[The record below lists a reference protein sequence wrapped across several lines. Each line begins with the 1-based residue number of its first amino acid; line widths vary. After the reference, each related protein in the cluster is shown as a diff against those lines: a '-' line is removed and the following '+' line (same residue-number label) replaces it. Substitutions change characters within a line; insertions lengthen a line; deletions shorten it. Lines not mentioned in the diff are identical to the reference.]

1 MANITASMVKELR
14 DQTGAG
20 MMDCKAALT
29 ETGGNLEE
37 AVDWLRKKGLMK
49 AAKKAGRVA
58 AEGLVGVAV
67 GADAGALV
75 EVHSETDCVARND
88 EFKTFVK
95 RAAELGLEAGGDLE
109 ALLAKPMGG
118 GANVADQLTALVAKI
133 GENMSVRRVAAIAVS
148 PGVVSSYVHNAAS
161 PELGKIGVLV
171 GLKSSAPKDKL
182 EALGKQLAMHVAA
195 AAPLAL
201 TVAHLP
207 ADVVER
213 ERNVQRELARQS
225 GKPENVIEKMIE
237 GRMRKFY
244 EESVLLS
251 QIFVIDG
258 ETSIAKVLEK
268 ASKDFGAPVEIEG
281 FVRFQVGEG
290 IEKAEG
296 DFSDE
301 VSKLAGR

>member
-1 MANITASMVKELR
+1 
-14 DQTGAG
+14 
-20 MMDCKAALT
+20 
-29 ETGGNLEE
+29 
-37 AVDWLRKKGLMK
+37 
-49 AAKKAGRVA
+49 
-58 AEGLVGVAV
+58 
-67 GADAGALV
+67 
-75 EVHSETDCVARND
+75 
-88 EFKTFVK
+88 
-95 RAAELGLEAGGDLE
+95 
-109 ALLAKPMGG
+109 
-118 GANVADQLTALVAKI
+118 
-133 GENMSVRRVAAIAVS
+133 
-148 PGVVSSYVHNAAS
+148 
-161 PELGKIGVLV
+161 
-171 GLKSSAPKDKL
+171 
-182 EALGKQLAMHVAA
+182 VAA

-225 GKPENVIEKMIE
+225 GKPENVIDKMIE

-268 ASKDFGAPVEIEG
+268 ASKDFGTPVAIEG

-290 IEKAEG
+290 IEKAVG

>member
-1 MANITASMVKELR
+1 
-14 DQTGAG
+14 
-20 MMDCKAALT
+20 
-29 ETGGNLEE
+29 
-37 AVDWLRKKGLMK
+37 
-49 AAKKAGRVA
+49 
-58 AEGLVGVAV
+58 
-67 GADAGALV
+67 
-75 EVHSETDCVARND
+75 
-88 EFKTFVK
+88 
-95 RAAELGLEAGGDLE
+95 
-109 ALLAKPMGG
+109 
-118 GANVADQLTALVAKI
+118 
-133 GENMSVRRVAAIAVS
+133 
-148 PGVVSSYVHNAAS
+148 
-161 PELGKIGVLV
+161 
-171 GLKSSAPKDKL
+171 
-182 EALGKQLAMHVAA
+182 
-195 AAPLAL
+195 
-201 TVAHLP
+201 
-207 ADVVER
+207 VVER

-251 QIFVIDG
+251 QVFVIDG